1 LSDLSPTIVL
11 SQGPIAPA
19 ATVANTLP
27 PGPDLKMTMDQLKRN
42 YAAIVQSK
50 ALYYPVAYQFLREL
64 GRGRQGQVF
73 LGLRQGARGC
83 ITEHAIKV
91 FDPKI
96 YRSPE
101 EYWTDMGRIAFQISK
116 LHRMQGAHL
125 VDTSLYEET
134 YGIGYCQMEAIDG
147 LDLARLLQRDHLDLS
162 RKHCSGREWSRLT
175 KPLFRLESERLLLQ
189 PGVVVFLLRGA
200 LKGLERLHEDGF
212 LHSDVKPGNVMVDR
226 SGMVKLVDFGRAV
239 RIGEQQAF
247 LLGSPLYMAP
257 ESHRREPPGIASDLY
272 SLGLVALE
280 LLRGESIA
288 PRNGIGEQELLAIK
302 NGLPA
307 RLHDLVPP
315 YVMANRELMTILRR
329 FIEPNPADRFSNA
342 REAEVGSQGLLVIE
356 KQLVQANL
364 DTEHERDLADYLDKL
379 ADPRT
384 GRIET
389 AEPA

>member
-1 LSDLSPTIVL
+1 VL
-11 SQGPIAPA
+11 QQGPVLPQAQVPDPVA
-19 ATVANTLP
+19 ASG
-27 PGPDLKMTMDQLKRN
+27 PGFKMTMDQLQRN
-42 YAAIVQSK
+42 YSAIVQSK
-50 ALYYPVAYQFLREL
+50 AVYYPVAYQFLREL

-73 LGLRQGARGC
+73 LGLRQGSRGC

-91 FDPKI
+91 FNPEI

-116 LHRMQGAHL
+116 LHRMHGAHL
-125 VDTSLYEET
+125 VWTSLYEET

-147 LDLARLLQRDHLDLS
+147 LDLARLLQRDHMDLS
-162 RKHCSGREWSRLT
+162 RKRCTGREWNRLT
-175 KPLFRLESERLLLQ
+175 KPLFRMESDRLRLQ
-189 PGVVVFLLRGA
+189 PGVVVYMLRGA
-200 LKGLERLHEDGF
+200 LRGLERLHEDGF

-226 SGMVKLVDFGRAV
+226 TGVVKLVDFGRAV

-280 LLRGESIA
+280 LLRGEPIA
-288 PRNGIGEQELLAIK
+288 PRNGISEQDLLTIK
-302 NGLPA
+302 AGLPV
-307 RLHDLVPP
+307 RLLDLVPS
-315 YVMANRELMTILRR
+315 YVAANRELMAILRR
-329 FIEPNPADRFSNA
+329 FIEPNPADRFASA

-364 DTEHERDLADYLDKL
+364 DTEHERDLSDYLDRL
-379 ADPRT
+379 VDPRT

-389 AEPA
+389 TESA

>member
-1 LSDLSPTIVL
+1 VL
-11 SQGPIAPA
+11 QQGPVVPQDQVPDPVAPSG
-19 ATVANTLP
+19 
-27 PGPDLKMTMDQLKRN
+27 PGFKMTMDQLHRN
-42 YAAIVQSK
+42 YSAIVQSK
-50 ALYYPVAYQFLREL
+50 AVYYPVAYQFLREL

-73 LGLRQGARGC
+73 LGLRQGSRGC

-91 FDPKI
+91 FNPEI

-116 LHRMQGAHL
+116 LHRMHGAHL
-125 VDTSLYEET
+125 VWTSLYEET

-162 RKHCSGREWSRLT
+162 RKRCTGREWNRLT
-175 KPLFRLESERLLLQ
+175 KPLFRMESDRLRLQ
-189 PGVVVFLLRGA
+189 PGVVVYMLRGA
-200 LKGLERLHEDGF
+200 LRGLERLHEDGF

-226 SGMVKLVDFGRAV
+226 TGVVKLVDFGRAV

-280 LLRGESIA
+280 LLRGEPIA
-288 PRNGIGEQELLAIK
+288 PRNGISEQDLLTIK
-302 NGLPA
+302 AGLPV
-307 RLHDLVPP
+307 RLLDLVPS
-315 YVMANRELMTILRR
+315 YVAANRELMAILRR
-329 FIEPNPADRFSNA
+329 FIEPNPADRFASA
-342 REAEVGSQGLLVIE
+342 REAEVGSQGLLIIE

-364 DTEHERDLADYLDKL
+364 DTEHERDLSDYLDRL
-379 ADPRT
+379 VDPQT

-389 AEPA
+389 AESA

>member
-1 LSDLSPTIVL
+1 VL
-11 SQGPIAPA
+11 QQGPVLPQAQVPDPVA
-19 ATVANTLP
+19 ASG
-27 PGPDLKMTMDQLKRN
+27 PGFKMTMDQLQRN
-42 YAAIVQSK
+42 YSAIVQSK
-50 ALYYPVAYQFLREL
+50 AVYYPVAYQFLREL

-73 LGLRQGARGC
+73 LGLRQGSRGC

-91 FDPKI
+91 FNPEI

-116 LHRMQGAHL
+116 LHRMHGAHL
-125 VDTSLYEET
+125 VWTSLYEET

-162 RKHCSGREWSRLT
+162 RKRCTGREWNRLT
-175 KPLFRLESERLLLQ
+175 KPLFRMESDRLRLQ
-189 PGVVVFLLRGA
+189 PGVVVYMLRGA
-200 LKGLERLHEDGF
+200 LRGLERLHEDGF

-226 SGMVKLVDFGRAV
+226 TGVVKLVDFGRAV
-239 RIGEQQAF
+239 RIGEQQTF

-280 LLRGESIA
+280 LLRGEPIA
-288 PRNGIGEQELLAIK
+288 PRNGISEQDLLTIK
-302 NGLPA
+302 AGLPV
-307 RLHDLVPP
+307 RLLDLVPS
-315 YVMANRELMTILRR
+315 YVAANRELMAILRR
-329 FIEPNPADRFSNA
+329 FIEPNPADRFASA
-342 REAEVGSQGLLVIE
+342 REAEVGSQGLLIIE

-364 DTEHERDLADYLDKL
+364 DTEHERDLSDYLDRL
-379 ADPRT
+379 VDPRT

-389 AEPA
+389 TESA